1 MKPAAPGFRCAV
13 RDSSSD
19 SVLVTRAGCACQ
31 DVIKR
36 RYGLDAT
43 NVGDEGGF
51 APNIQVE
58 QQPTRLTFQH
68 SFERARGRS

>member
-1 MKPAAPGFRCAV
+1 M
-13 RDSSSD
+13 
-19 SVLVTRAGCACQ
+19 TRAGCACQ

-58 QQPTRLTFQH
+58 QQQTCLTFRH

>member
-1 MKPAAPGFRCAV
+1 MPF
-13 RDSSSD
+13 RDSSSAP
-19 SVLVTRAGCACQ
+19 VLVTIVSVVCQ

-58 QQPTRLTFQH
+58 QQPTRLTFRH